1 MKIQSMNS
9 YREIFFSLVLFLL
22 YACSNAENMQNTADP
37 VGVNFDVS
45 DLNHSEES
53 KIHITES
60 DLQNRQGPIVEGVN
74 ENFDEVKR
82 RKKSVGLILG
92 PGLNRTILYASM
104 FAVFEKKSVPIHYIA
119 GIGYGA
125 IVASMYASKMSSSKI
140 EWCFYNFFNKIKGKK
155 PFSKAWNAAVKEH
168 LLTQING
175 KNIEDFDKVLVLPVW
190 DQNKNMITYKKR
202 GNLEEAL
209 KFNYTLATFL
219 EEEHSLS
226 EFNYFDRDYFQKNGV
241 DLLVAVNLLN
251 NVKFSDV
258 DSFSILG
265 YEKLKNNFEK
275 NKKYVDIFYN
285 FTTNNILMDQ
295 PENVPELLLKA
306 SKESEKLSELIL
318 GEINN

>member
-1 MKIQSMNS
+1 MNGLLKIFYYS
-9 YREIFFSLVLFLL
+9 ILLVFFS
-22 YACSNAENMQNTADP
+22 CSNTSNIKNSAEP
-37 VGVNFDVS
+37 VGVNFDAS
-45 DLNHSEES
+45 DVNQPEEN
-53 KIHITES
+53 KILITER
-60 DLQNRQGPIVEGVN
+60 DIHNKQGPIVNGVN
-74 ENFDEVKR
+74 EDFDEVKSR
-82 RKKSVGLILG
+82 QKSVGLILG

-104 FAVFEKKSVPIHYIA
+104 FAVFEKKGVPIHYIA

-125 IVASMYASKMSSSKI
+125 IVASMYASKMTGSKI
-140 EWCFYNFFNKIKGKK
+140 EWCFYNFFNEIKGKK
-155 PFSKAWNAAVKEH
+155 PFSKAWNAAVEEH

-202 GNLEEAL
+202 GNLKDAL

-219 EEEHSLS
+219 EEEQSLR
-226 EFNYFDRDYFQKNGV
+226 EFNYYDRDYFKKNGV
-241 DLLVAVNLLN
+241 DLLVTVNLLN

-285 FTTNNILMDQ
+285 FTTNNIFMDQ